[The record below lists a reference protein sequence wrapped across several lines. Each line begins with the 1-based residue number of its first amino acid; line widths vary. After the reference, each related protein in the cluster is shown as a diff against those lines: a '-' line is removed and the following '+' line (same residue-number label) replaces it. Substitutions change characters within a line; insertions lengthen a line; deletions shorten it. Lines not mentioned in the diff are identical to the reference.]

1 MNPAT
6 RAAIQDWL
14 DSFSR
19 RLDRDFTAAYR
30 PGKHNAERTTSRQ
43 HRAGSRR
50 TKRLARRRR

>member
-14 DSFSR
+14 D
-19 RLDRDFTAAYR
+19 RLGRTIDQDRTQAYR
-30 PGKHNAERTTSRQ
+30 PGKGNAERTTSRQ

-50 TKRLARRRR
+50 TKQLSRRRR